1 MEKRATFSNL
11 WVAGLF
17 VAPQLLLIFVFFYWP
32 VGEAMY
38 WALTLE
44 PPFGGGNQFVGL
56 QNFEAVFSDRHY
68 WNSVVVSVVF
78 ALSMAGLS
86 ISVALVL
93 ALFADRR
100 LHGHQAYRFTFFLT
114 YAVPAAAV
122 GLAFRFLLAP
132 DAGVVSVVNKAFPG
146 LWNPAL
152 DGTQALILVI
162 VAQAWKMAGYNFVFL
177 LAGLQS
183 VPRALVEA
191 AAMDGAGVL
200 RRMRDIQVP
209 LLTPTLFFLLVINIT
224 DSFVDSFGIVDL
236 TTGGGPA
243 RSTMLLG
250 YKIYLDGFEG
260 KDYSLASAQTL
271 VLIVLMIL
279 LTFFQFR
286 FVERRVHYR

>member
-11 WVAGLF
+11 WIAAAF

-38 WALTLE
+38 WSLTLE

-56 QNFEAVFSDRHY
+56 ENFAAVFRDPNY
-68 WNSVVVSVVF
+68 WASALISVVF
-78 ALSMAGLS
+78 ALSMAALS
-86 ISVALVL
+86 ITIAL
-93 ALFADRR
+93 ALALLADRR
-100 LHGHQAYRFTFFLT
+100 LAGHQLYRFTFFLT

-132 DAGVVSVVNKAFPG
+132 DAGVISLVNRLVPG

-177 LAGLQS
+177 LAGLQA
-183 VPRALVEA
+183 VPHGLLEA
-191 AAMDGAGVL
+191 AALDGAGVL
-200 RRMRDIQVP
+200 RRMRDIQIP

-271 VLIVLMIL
+271 VLIVLMIM
-279 LTFFQFR
+279 LTFLQFR
-286 FVERRVHYR
+286 FIERRVHYR